1 MWDFTVLEGELR
13 LLREQIERQFGASP
27 AAFTV
32 EAAARQLSVSAK
44 TVRRMMASG
53 QLLPVTLGR
62 RRLIPRSEIERVT
75 TPAAPRAPAVRRTA
89 RVDPRAERQRLRELL
104 KAKRRR

>member
-1 MWDFTVLEGELR
+1 MWDLTVLDGELR
-13 LLREQIERQFGASP
+13 LLREQIERQFGGAP
-27 AAFTV
+27 AAYTL
-32 EAAARQLSVSAK
+32 EAAARQLSVSTK

-62 RRLIPRSEIERVT
+62 RKLIPRSEIERVT
-75 TPAAPRAPAVRRTA
+75 TPAAPRAAAARRVA
-89 RVDPRAERQRLRELL
+89 RVDSRAERQRLKELL